1 MLFVQLTRTI
11 LRPDRQNLR
20 PLPFRDGVLCMP
32 CLFRAG
38 HAGLVQVHLML
49 AGAAVALLEA
59 AAGIHV
65 GYLTPREWVPRVIH
79 RRLPWVPLPG

>member
-1 MLFVQLTRTI
+1 M
-11 LRPDRQNLR
+11 
-20 PLPFRDGVLCMP
+20 
-32 CLFRAG
+32 
-38 HAGLVQVHLML
+38 VQVHLML